1 LKTVKRRYPP
11 FSFGEYGTEMDDEE
25 ADHIYHPRRH
35 AAVRACGAELD
46 ESGPVR
52 TRHVHAVYF
61 LFSLEK

>member
-1 LKTVKRRYPP
+1 
-11 FSFGEYGTEMDDEE
+11 MDDEE